1 MCSWPRVG
9 WHIISYTTVYV
20 TRGKRWYN
28 DKKELDS
35 NSFQQIA
42 SIKQNYDNS
51 LFHMFYSKHNLV
63 STIKYVVEET
73 LFRSIDHWK
82 YIRNS
87 IFNI

>member
-20 TRGKRWYN
+20 TCGKRWYN

-35 NSFQQIA
+35 SSFQQIT

-51 LFHMFYSKHNLV
+51 LFDMFYTKHNLI
-63 STIKYVVEET
+63 SIKYVVQEI
-73 LFRSIDHWK
+73 LFRSTGRWK

>member
-20 TRGKRWYN
+20 TCGKRWYN

-35 NSFQQIA
+35 SSFQQIA

-51 LFHMFYSKHNLV
+51 LFRYS
-63 STIKYVVEET
+63 
-73 LFRSIDHWK
+73 F
-82 YIRNS
+82 IRN
-87 IFNI
+87 IILYR